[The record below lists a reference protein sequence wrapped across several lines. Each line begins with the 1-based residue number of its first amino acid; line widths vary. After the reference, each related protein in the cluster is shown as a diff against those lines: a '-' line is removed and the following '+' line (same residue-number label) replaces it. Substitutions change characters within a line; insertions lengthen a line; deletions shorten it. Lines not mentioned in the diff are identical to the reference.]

1 MKKIAVLTIVFI
13 LPLAVMMAQ
22 DKMTDIRRL
31 MTVMQMEKTID
42 DMMGGIQNVMKQQA
56 TMQVRGDSVKEKA
69 REEIMEKSMDFIMS
83 ETAAMTK
90 TMIDEDFPSIYE
102 KFFSHEEIKDLI
114 RFYESPTGK
123 KLLEITPQMSVEIMN
138 ILTTKYMPVLNEK
151 MKELMP
157 ELIQA
162 SKQ

>member
-1 MKKIAVLTIVFI
+1 MKKITVLTIVFI
-13 LPLAVMMAQ
+13 LPLAIMMAQ

-31 MTVMQMEKTID
+31 MTVMQMEKTIEG
-42 DMMGGIQNVMKQQA
+42 MMDGIQNAMKQQA
-56 TMQVRGDSVKEKA
+56 AMQVRGDSVKEKA

>member
-31 MTVMQMEKTID
+31 MTVMQMEKTIEG
-42 DMMGGIQNVMKQQA
+42 MMDGMQNVMKQQA

-90 TMIDEDFPSIYE
+90 TMIDEDLPSIYE

-138 ILTTKYMPVLNEK
+138 IMTTKYMPALNEK

-162 SKQ
+162 AKQ